1 MGGGDTST
9 PNDGTSNTDQPAND
23 GTDSTEQPNETED
36 EDPVKAIQKLTGKLS
51 QKMRDTEEK
60 LQSKDIKYILN
71 SIISASDVKKLSDED
86 KTDITNKIEDK
97 EEEEVN
103 EIGNPVSA
111 FYTASG
117 GQTVGEETK
126 IRLQAIMEQ
135 ARINVKN
142 KLNNL

>member
-23 GTDSTEQPNETED
+23 GTDSTEQPNETEE